1 MIDLL
6 ILSILCGFTSW
17 RVASLL
23 HTEDIFER
31 LRRWIGI
38 DNNEDGYP
46 AIYPDNTL
54 GEIFSCFWCLST
66 VVALPITAAAAWW
79 AEIHPAW
86 VFFVW
91 MAAST
96 VAIWTEKQVMRAQ
109 SR

>member
-1 MIDLL
+1 MAEVLL
-6 ILSILCGFTSW
+6 LSLLCGLVAW

-23 HTEDIFER
+23 HTEDAFEW

-38 DNNEDGYP
+38 DNDEDGYP
-46 AIYPDNTL
+46 AIYPETTCGKL
-54 GEIFSCFWCLST
+54 FSCFWCLST
-66 VVALPITAAAAWW
+66 VVAFPITAAAAWG
-79 AEIHPAW
+79 AEMHPAW
-86 VFFVW
+86 AFFVW